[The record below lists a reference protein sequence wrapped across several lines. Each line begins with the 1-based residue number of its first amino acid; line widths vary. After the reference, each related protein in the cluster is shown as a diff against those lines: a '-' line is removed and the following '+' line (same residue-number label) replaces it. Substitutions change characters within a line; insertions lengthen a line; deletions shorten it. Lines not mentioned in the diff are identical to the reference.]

1 MMQHLTS
8 ILNQFGLAD
17 KESALYLAS
26 LTLGE
31 SGMSE
36 LAQKAKLKRTSAY
49 VVFKALEQKGLM
61 GSFKMR
67 SGTKFVATP
76 PEVVIR
82 KTEQQLMQLQ
92 AVLPEF
98 QAIQDKANGPK
109 ITYFEGEEGYRV
121 AAEDSLKFAGETIRH
136 IGSLEEIHKVISR
149 DYDIN
154 YYIPK
159 RIHNRIR
166 LKALYFKSDFNETNF
181 MRDDGAELR
190 QIRFL
195 PESFKYPTSL
205 LIYGNKVAFFSTAK
219 ELITVIIESA
229 DLVESER
236 KKFDLMWELLDNKET
251 GV

>member
-1 MMQHLTS
+1 MQHLTTT
-8 ILNQFGLAD
+8 LNQLGLSD
-17 KESALYLAS
+17 KESALYLAA
-26 LTLGE
+26 LALGE

-49 VVFKALEQKGLM
+49 VVFESLAQKGLM

-82 KTEQQLMQLQ
+82 KTEQQLQQLQ

-98 QAIQDKANGPK
+98 EAIREKTVGPK

-121 AAEDSLKFAGETIRH
+121 ATEDSLKYAGETLRH
-136 IGSLEEIHKVISR
+136 IGSLEEIHAVISR
-149 DYDIN
+149 DYDLN

-159 RIHNRIR
+159 RIKNRIH
-166 LKALYFKSDFNETNF
+166 LKALYFKSDFDHTLFLHKDQEE
-181 MRDDGAELR
+181 RRE
-190 QIRFL
+190 IRFL
-195 PESFKYPTSL
+195 PEAYKHKTSL
-205 LIYGNKVAFFSTAK
+205 LIYGNKLAFFSTAK

-229 DLVESER
+229 ELAESER
-236 KKFDLMWELLDNKET
+236 KKFDLLWLLLEPDTTAK
-251 GV
+251 

>member
-1 MMQHLTS
+1 MQNLT
-8 ILNQFGLAD
+8 ITLHQLGLTT
-17 KESALYLAS
+17 KESALYLAA
-26 LTLGE
+26 LALGE

-49 VVFKALEQKGLM
+49 VVFESLEQKGLM
-61 GSFKMR
+61 GSYKMK

-82 KTEQQLMQLQ
+82 KTEQQLKQLQ

-98 QAIQDKANGPK
+98 QAIRDRTDGPN

-121 AAEDSLKFAGETIRH
+121 AAEDSLKFASETIRH

-149 DYDIN
+149 EYDIN

-159 RIHNRIR
+159 RIQNRIR

-181 MRDDGAELR
+181 IRNDAQELR
-190 QIRFL
+190 EIRFL
-195 PESFKYPTSL
+195 PESFKYKTSL

-229 DLVESER
+229 DLAESER
-236 KKFDLMWELLDNKET
+236 KKFDLLWSLTLPQ
-251 GV
+251 G